1 MLTRCSC
8 IIHARYVALAAI
20 RASYEVKVGSL
31 AAFALAP
38 GQIEATLDALCLDAA
53 GEESLSDSLRSI
65 KVSDEGG
72 EASMEQAKALLKA
85 AVVRSPLRSVQSNT
99 R

>member
-1 MLTRCSC
+1 M
-8 IIHARYVALAAI
+8 IIHGRYTALAAI

-31 AAFALAP
+31 ATFAPAV
-38 GQIEATLDALCLDAA
+38 GQIEATLEALSLEAA

-72 EASMEQAKALLKA
+72 EVSMEQAKAMLKA
-85 AVVRSPLRSVQSNT
+85 AVVRSPLRSVQSNM